1 MVGDDAKNGLLCS
14 APDEFALSTVRALFV
29 LFDREVYP
37 GIEFVLSTLY
47 GSCLLRLHGG
57 NFDRIGKSDKREGV

>member
-1 MVGDDAKNGLLCS
+1 MRKNDLLCG
-14 APDEFALSTVRALFV
+14 ALDEFALSTVRVLFV
-29 LFDREVYP
+29 LLDREVYP
-37 GIEFVLSTLY
+37 EIEFGLSTLY

>member
-1 MVGDDAKNGLLCS
+1 MVGGGAEKW
-14 APDEFALSTVRALFV
+14 LFV
-29 LFDREVYP
+29 LLDREVYP
-37 GIEFVLSTLY
+37 EIEFGLSTLY